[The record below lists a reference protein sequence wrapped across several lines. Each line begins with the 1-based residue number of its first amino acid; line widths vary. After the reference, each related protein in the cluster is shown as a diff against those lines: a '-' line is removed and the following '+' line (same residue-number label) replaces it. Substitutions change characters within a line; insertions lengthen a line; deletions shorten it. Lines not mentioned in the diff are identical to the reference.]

1 MNGLPFPPG
10 REEADGHGPVLL
22 ALRALGLGDFAT
34 AVPALRALERSA
46 PSWRRVL
53 AGPPWYRDLLALAGL
68 SWEVLPTEPLA
79 VPGWDSASPPDLAV
93 NLHGRGPESTA
104 ALAALSPRVM
114 WAFGHRTAVDREGP
128 DWPPGVHDAEVWCR
142 LLREHGTAADPT
154 DLRWPR
160 PVRTTRLPDTVIV
173 HPGAAAPS
181 RRWPVERFA
190 RVARHLAG
198 SGLRVLVTGSRQ
210 ELSRAEAVAAEAGL
224 GPGSVLAGRT
234 GLVELA
240 RLVAGA
246 GLLVCGDTGVG
257 HLATAYST
265 PSVRLFGPVSPELW
279 GPLVDRDSHRCLWA
293 GRRGDPHSE
302 QLDPGLESIGVEE
315 VLAACAAALDA
326 PAPFPVHGEGSGR

>member
-10 REEADGHGPVLL
+10 REGADGHGPALL

-34 AVPALRALERSA
+34 AVPALRALERAA
-46 PSWRRVL
+46 PAWRRVL

-79 VPGWDSASPPDLAV
+79 VPGWDSAPPPDLAV

-128 DWPPGVHDAEVWCR
+128 DWPSGVHDAEVWCR

-160 PVRTTRLPDTVIV
+160 PERTTCLPDTVIV

-265 PSVRLFGPVSPELW
+265 PSVRLFGPVSPQLW

-293 GRRGDPHSE
+293 GRRGDPHSDY
-302 QLDPGLESIGVEE
+302 LDPGLGSIGAEE

-326 PAPFPVHGEGSGR
+326 PAPAPVYGEGPGR